1 MISLIYIFIQVWK
14 SIYYIYIYI
23 YIYIY
28 VFFLLKYPWSK
39 KNGPAFQL
47 FLKYI
52 IKQMP
57 WVFKTPC
64 VINYNKVIQK
74 RTFWLCNLW
83 NFIWKSKGLFQF
95 QLKTRT
101 CLKHF
106 KNELNFCKEF
116 GSEDKLYCGTYCYN
130 SCNTFSRS
138 ESGAETRSQTFQFLI
153 DILNQNQDVEQV
165 STDI

>member
-1 MISLIYIFIQVWK
+1 
-14 SIYYIYIYI
+14 
-23 YIYIY
+23 
-28 VFFLLKYPWSK
+28 
-39 KNGPAFQL
+39 
-47 FLKYI
+47 
-52 IKQMP
+52 MP

-74 RTFWLCNLW
+74 RTFWLCNLCNLW

-101 CLKHF
+101 YLKHF

-116 GSEDKLYCGTYCYN
+116 GSEDKLYCGTYCYK

-138 ESGAETRSQTFQFLI
+138 ESGAETKISNFSISYRYIEPEPSCWTSFYKHLDLYSLQHI
-153 DILNQNQDVEQV
+153 VEFV
-165 STDI
+165 IHAFFFRWKGTYVACCLWEI

>member
-1 MISLIYIFIQVWK
+1 MISLIYIHTGLKINK
-14 SIYYIYIYI
+14 NIIDIIYP
-23 YIYIY
+23 
-28 VFFLLKYPWSK
+28 LKYPWSK

-106 KNELNFCKEF
+106 KNELNFYKEF

-153 DILNQNQDVEQV
+153 NILNQNQVVEQV